1 MSFLQ
6 GNTSKSHLLIDIL
19 SKCDDNTG
27 KYVNEGT
34 YGIGFMFSISKET
47 ESPITLMTLDN
58 RAETGSEMDCQVRN
72 FFVKIVPLYSKPSY
86 KDLLTYSKHQN
97 WTRAKIAYMNRSQNV
112 IAFGRPIDNNVK
124 VNGIQLFIGRNE
136 DETDKFAEVNPLD
149 IMGHP
154 WKIAGKERDLVA
166 SPAVFFENECKI
178 QVEIYKATN
187 HNLDSIVLPIYV
199 SDIIGK
205 NNINIVKLLQR
216 KFDDSNPI
224 APFYDFFEEMEN
236 KMKIMNFQKFGIIVM
251 PCMPMPPIHSGFDIL
266 NTMVTSSESL
276 GYYFNLA
283 RITTR
288 EGYNYILQRYHD
300 IPTSVNKTYLYF
312 FVQIVCGMI
321 DLLNNGYIH
330 GDLHVGNTLINIKQ
344 IASTMCF
351 DVDSNGNYVFNS
363 SSPFMGKVFLID
375 YGTAKKVDISSFSH
389 LNGIDLFKAQ
399 IEMLLKTKGT
409 HDFSPL
415 EFFSYDWLPSLFLSR
430 TSSGYLD
437 TITIIEKNLK
447 TMFDL
452 VNEFRE
458 KREEYQR
465 MIIGAMQDTP
475 SFVDILGK
483 IRESN
488 EYKMNSSVLER
499 PPVVEKDDYSMV
511 VGGRDSILT
520 VPTVYRKIESS
531 LRKEKLPI
539 KSSSIKSS
547 PKSRKNMN
555 EALAKSIFAIDTS
568 VIENAG
574 NKMIENLAQ
583 GVESVENLN
592 KYIESV
598 KLKSSTSRSPRKRAT
613 KKKGKHKKRKTS
625 SKSRSRSRSSS

>member
-6 GNTSKSHLLIDIL
+6 GNTSKSGLLDDIL
-19 SKCDDNTG
+19 SKCEDNTG
-27 KYVNEGT
+27 KYVNQGT
-34 YGIGFMFSISKET
+34 YGIGFMFSISKEK

-58 RAETGSEMDCQVRN
+58 RVETGSEMDCQVRN
-72 FFVKIVPLYSKPSY
+72 FFVKIVPLYSKPNY
-86 KDLLTYSKHQN
+86 EDLLKYSTHKK
-97 WTRAKIAYMNRSQNV
+97 WTTTSLIYIDKSENIKY
-112 IAFGRPIDNNVK
+112 GRPVDKIISN
-124 VNGIQLFIGRNE
+124 NGINLSIKNGRQIVRVNLE
-136 DETDKFAEVNPLD
+136 DIL
-149 IMGHP
+149 GYS
-154 WKIAGKERDLVA
+154 WKIAGKERDIRA

-178 QVEIYKATN
+178 QVEMYKATN
-187 HNLDSIVLPIYV
+187 HNLDSFIPPIYI
-199 SDIIGK
+199 SDIIDK
-205 NNINIVKLLQR
+205 NDTNIVDLLQR
-216 KFDDSNPI
+216 KFDSSVKI
-224 APFYDFFEEMEN
+224 APFYDFFVEMKN
-236 KMKIMNFQKFGIIVM
+236 KMKVRYSAKFGIIVM
-251 PCMPMPPIHSGFDIL
+251 PCMPMPPI
-266 NTMVTSSESL
+266 VTGINIFHVLITNRQSMTS
-276 GYYFNLA
+276 YFKLEKIANKK
-283 RITTR
+283 
-288 EGYNYILQRYHD
+288 GDNYELLEYHE
-300 IPTSVNKTYLYF
+300 IPRPNDKKYLYF

-330 GDLHVGNTLINIKQ
+330 GDLHLGNTLINIKQ
-344 IASTMCF
+344 IASTKCF

-409 HDFSPL
+409 HGFSPL
-415 EFFSYDWLPSLFLSR
+415 DFYVYDWLPSLFLSR
-430 TSSGYLD
+430 KNGKYNNSIY
-437 TITIIEKNLK
+437 EKNLR

-458 KREEYQR
+458 KREEYQK

-499 PPVVEKDDYSMV
+499 PPVVEEDEYSMV

-520 VPTVYRKIESS
+520 LPTVDRKIESS
-531 LRKEKLPI
+531 LRKEKLSI

-547 PKSRKNMN
+547 PKSRENMN
-555 EALAKSIFAIDTS
+555 EALAKSIFAIDPS

-598 KLKSSTSRSPRKRAT
+598 KSKSITSRSPRKRTT
-613 KKKGKHKKRKTS
+613 KKKGKHKKRRAS
-625 SKSRSRSRSSS
+625 SKSRSRSKSRS